1 MNMKKAKPLDDLEIH
16 ELLSLIYP
24 EHIKSDDDEYFNL
37 SQEIGETEIPL
48 SDGDTC
54 TLAELLGRV
63 VMLTMP
69 MKSALGGKYSHVLGK
84 IEVTGDSINMLAA
97 VSRDAEVDNG

>member
-24 EHIKSDDDEYFNL
+24 EHIKSDDDEYFHL

-48 SDGDTC
+48 SDYGDTC

-69 MKSALGGKYSHVLGK
+69 MKSAICGKYSHSWEDRSDRIQHQYAG
-84 IEVTGDSINMLAA
+84 GCSP
-97 VSRDAEVDNG
+97 DAEVENG